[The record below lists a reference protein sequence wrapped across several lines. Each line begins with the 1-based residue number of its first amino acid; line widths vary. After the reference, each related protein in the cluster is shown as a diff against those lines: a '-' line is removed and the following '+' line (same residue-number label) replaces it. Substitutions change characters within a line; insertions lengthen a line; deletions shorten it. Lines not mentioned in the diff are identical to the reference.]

1 MEDSRSFQKENTP
14 KKKHS
19 KRAVIELAVGI
30 AVTVSVVILVG
41 RKINLKSL
49 LPSKPERTEPHTDGI
64 VDAVVKATNPCATDA
79 ATQTP
84 KQTEVN
90 WFIRTLPASQNASPQ
105 ARAYANSLGVKLA
118 EGQTIVRPQT
128 RNYGQ
133 AA

>member
-19 KRAVIELAVGI
+19 KRAVIELVVGT
-30 AVTVSVVILVG
+30 AAAVSVVILVG

-49 LPSKPERTEPHTDGI
+49 LSSTPEHTEPPTDGI
-64 VDAVVKATNPCATDA
+64 VDAVVKATNPCTTDA

-84 KQTEVN
+84 KQIEVN
-90 WFIRTLPASQNASPQ
+90 WFIRTLPESQNASPQ

-128 RNYGQ
+128 RSYGQ